1 MMVVVVVVVVVVA
14 AVARL
19 RWLWR
24 LFNVPG
30 ADEPAPDASYDLH
43 MFDDDY
49 AYDHSDDSYSCHD
62 DDYDSSYSCF
72 NFYTTTSSSCNYSYS
87 CFNFYTATTAS
98 AAAGIPARVALAAA
112 ADVLAA
118 ASSSLKPSRSFRE
131 RMPRTRLCASTT
143 ARCRSPS
150 VTKSA

>member
-1 MMVVVVVVVVVVA
+1 MVVVVVVVVVVA

-72 NFYTTTSSSCNYSYS
+72 NFYTTSSSCNYSYS

-112 ADVLAA
+112 AGVEGQVVLGGNLAVLRDDGRRGGGA
-118 ASSSLKPSRSFRE
+118 VDEGLGGGRH
-131 RMPRTRLCASTT
+131 
-143 ARCRSPS
+143 
-150 VTKSA
+150 